1 MAGLAPAVPG
11 GLGRVQPAVLGDP
24 EPLFQKL
31 AVPFQR
37 LQSVVQQ
44 QREPAPAQEQVPVSV
59 PQAPPAEVQAL
70 LAVLLAEP
78 VALPQPPV
86 PGEAL
91 RLLQEVPVSLARP
104 IAQPVPLSGTV
115 VLPKGLRGHAGA
127 PLLRLWPH
135 GVPGG
140 ARELAGKIQVE
151 VQVAVAVAV
160 PYAFPPK

>member
-37 LQSVVQQ
+37 LQSVVVQ
-44 QREPAPAQEQVPVSV
+44 QREPAPAQEQVQVSV
-59 PQAPPAEVQAL
+59 PKAPAEEVQAL

-78 VALPQPPV
+78 VAVPQPPPV

-91 RLLQEVPVSLARP
+91 RLLQEVLSVSLARP
-104 IAQPVPLSGTV
+104 VPQPVPLSGTV
-115 VLPKGLRGHAGA
+115 VLPKGLCGHAGA
-127 PLLRLWPH
+127 ALLRLWSH
-135 GVPGG
+135 SVPGG
-140 ARELAGKIQVE
+140 SRELAGKIQVE
-151 VQVAVAVAV
+151 VAE
-160 PYAFPPK
+160 PHAFSLK